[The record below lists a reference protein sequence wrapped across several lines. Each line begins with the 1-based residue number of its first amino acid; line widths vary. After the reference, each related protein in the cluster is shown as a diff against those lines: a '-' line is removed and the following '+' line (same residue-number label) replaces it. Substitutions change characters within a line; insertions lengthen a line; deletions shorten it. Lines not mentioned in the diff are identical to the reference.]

1 MAKKAASKAAK
12 TVKKSIQKP
21 AKKTAKK
28 VAAKTTKVSN
38 KDINDTPKVNVFLKD
53 LKHPL
58 KPELEALRSIIMNAN
73 SKLSERIKWNA
84 PSFFYKEDMAAFNMR
99 SQTYILI
106 VFIFYNGAMID
117 DNTGLL
123 EGDYKDRRLAKF
135 FSMEDVLAKKATLEK
150 VVNQWVR
157 LIEQ

>member
-1 MAKKAASKAAK
+1 MAKKIASKAAK
-12 TVKKSIQKP
+12 AIKKSVKKP

-28 VAAKTTKVSN
+28 VAAKTTKVS
-38 KDINDTPKVNVFLKD
+38 KDINDTPKVNAFLKD

-58 KPELEALRSIIMNAN
+58 KRESEALRSIIMNAN

-84 PSFFYKEDMAAFNMR
+84 PSFFYKEDMAAFNLR
-99 SQTYILI
+99 SQAYILI
-106 VFIFYNGAMID
+106 VFIFYNGTMID

-135 FSMEDVLAKKATLEK
+135 HSMEDVLAKKAALEK
-150 VVNQWVR
+150 IVNQWVR